1 MSSTVRAGLAI
12 LGAWLV
18 CSGIILGHVS
28 VCSAQT
34 QQTPPAVGDVKFIP
48 EVPRTGDKLQV
59 KIQLAGEAVRAELR
73 WSINGQEVDR
83 SDYYGDG
90 KPVVLDKPI
99 KADDTVLLNITPYDG
114 GGDTGRVV
122 EKKVTVRKAL
132 PEIKL
137 LSQSVQNQTYVA
149 KVAASDPD
157 GGQVK
162 LILEQGP
169 DGMKLDDNGNIEW
182 KLNPDISGKFTVK
195 VKAQDEASQATIL
208 TYEVTIRWQK

>member
-1 MSSTVRAGLAI
+1 MSSRMRAALAV
-12 LGAWLV
+12 LGAWLI
-18 CSGIILGHVS
+18 CSWIIVGNVS

-34 QQTPPAVGDVKFIP
+34 QPSTPAVGEVQFVP

-59 KIQLAGEAVRAELR
+59 KIQLTGEAVRAELT
-73 WSINGQEVDR
+73 WSINGQEVAR

-90 KPVVLDKPI
+90 KPVVFDKPL
-99 KADDTVLLNITPYDG
+99 KADDTVLVSITPFDG
-114 GGDTGRVV
+114 GGDTGRII
-122 EKKVTVRKAL
+122 EKKVLVRKAL

-149 KVAASDPD
+149 KVEASDPE
-157 GGQVK
+157 GGPIK

-169 DGMKLDDNGNIEW
+169 DGMKLDENGNIEW

-195 VKAQDEASQATIL
+195 VKAQDERSQATVL

>member
-1 MSSTVRAGLAI
+1 

-34 QQTPPAVGDVKFIP
+34 QPTTPAVGDVQFIP

-59 KIQLAGEAVRAELR
+59 KMKLAGDAVRAELK
-73 WSINGQEVDR
+73 WTINGQEVAR

-90 KPVVLDKPI
+90 KPMELDEPL
-99 KADDTVLLNITPYDG
+99 KADDTVLLSITPFDG

-122 EKKVTVRKAL
+122 EKRVMVRKAL

-149 KVAASDPD
+149 KVAASHPD
-157 GGQVK
+157 GGPVK

-169 DGMKLDDNGNIEW
+169 EGMKLDENGNIEW

>member
-1 MSSTVRAGLAI
+1 M
-12 LGAWLV
+12 GAWLV
-18 CSGIILGHVS
+18 CSGILLGHVS

-34 QQTPPAVGDVKFIP
+34 QQTAPAVGEVQFIP

-59 KIQLAGEAVRAELR
+59 KIQLAGEAVRAELI
-73 WSINGQEVDR
+73 WSINGQEVAR

-99 KADDTVLLNITPYDG
+99 KADDTVLLNISPYDG
-114 GGDTGRVV
+114 GGDMGRVV

-157 GGQVK
+157 GGPVK

-182 KLNPDISGKFTVK
+182 KLNPDISGRFTVK